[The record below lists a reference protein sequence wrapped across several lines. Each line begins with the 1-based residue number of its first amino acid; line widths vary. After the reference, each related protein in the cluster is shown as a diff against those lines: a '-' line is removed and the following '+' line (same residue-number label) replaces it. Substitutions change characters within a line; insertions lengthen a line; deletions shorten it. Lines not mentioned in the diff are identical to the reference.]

1 MFKSFKSSRLYKYI
15 FVLILIIGTFFA
27 TAKSSWSLDDGKTGL
42 GNIFSAEYVC
52 LNKNTS
58 TQYYRVEDA
67 LDKAKSGD
75 VIYCYPG
82 KNPVIRRDCTISNNV
97 SLILPYEGE
106 TWNGRKT
113 GTSFTSGPENGNFA
127 DCDTAHVSKY
137 LKNSLTLSSNV
148 TLTLK
153 GGKLYIGGIVGHE
166 SQVLGGHTSGSYTQ
180 ILMETNSKIIAKEN
194 FKNEIICLGYIKQKY
209 TNTNINN
216 GSSILIEKDST
227 LKVPF
232 VIYDYRGGTDTV
244 GTYKHGNISPFAV
257 FDFPNIQIFSKINYG
272 ANVIGLADLYT
283 GKKLFFQAQHNNAD
297 INIIGITESLINL
310 KTNGY
315 VTYQYIHDDLRY
327 TTQKDTSY
335 SKINFYGGFNTGN
348 LQMYVDVPLFAQNI
362 STENVLFPISYRLDI
377 SLYDGVYDLNTKY
390 KLMTGSRI
398 YADKSTTVNVNKDFI
413 VYNSYSDPNGN
424 GGAKYPDKGKAEF
437 IINGNTNIVGPFGGL
452 VQTSSNKEQMLLTIQ
467 SSTLTVTSKEGH
479 GDTSSFAPYDQP
491 DLTQTARGEVLASD
505 KVNHP
510 ITNFES
516 SVYISNNNESYFI
529 KADNLGS
536 YKIIYN
542 LDGGLINDSSANVT
556 MSYPIFKGESNTLN
570 GLSIDDPVKR
580 FYRFDGWEI
589 SANSDYT
596 NGVSP
601 NGFSVTDNG
610 VYYAKAK
617 YSLAT
622 YDITYSYVFPND
634 EMANVDNSLN
644 EIKSFTR
651 NDLPI
656 TLSKAKSDGLY
667 FNGWFVNNNLNSSTM
682 VLDESF
688 SNVGYDDID
697 LTCLFTDSKTFT
709 IKFIDNEYNS
719 YYNEGALNTQ
729 RVTKTSDIS
738 EPYPINCNENHDFPK
753 YLDGFYDQHGN
764 KFDENYVLNDQ
775 DDVITFTAKWM
786 DKDVLTY
793 LDNNDKVISK
803 QYFKKGTNVTLKA
816 FNDFNDTNYTEP
828 KDETAGADCH
838 TYSTLSGYT
847 NIKNGN
853 KIYDLAS
860 TIANFDSISL
870 YPYYEKQYTYL
881 LECQISASQEAT
893 FGSNGSYNV
902 NIDGKESFDIKKKTG
917 SNRYVS
923 SNIIITITINE
934 AYYAWATWDKKYYN
948 WSITGVPSNL
958 IISDEKA
965 ISGNTKTSH
974 TIKFK
979 MPNNK
984 VTINLKK

>member
-1 MFKSFKSSRLYKYI
+1 MFKTFKSSRLYKYI
-15 FVLILIIGTFFA
+15 FVLLLIVGTFFA
-27 TAKSSWSLDDGKTGL
+27 TARSSWSLNDGKINL
-42 GNIFSAEYVC
+42 DNIFSAEYVC
-52 LNKNTS
+52 LNKNTN
-58 TQYYRVEDA
+58 TEYYRVEDA

-75 VIYCYPG
+75 TIYCYPG

-106 TWNGRKT
+106 TWNGRKS
-113 GTSFTSGPENGNFA
+113 GTNFTSGPENGKFA
-127 DCDTAHVSKY
+127 DCDSAHVSKY
-137 LKNSLTLSSNV
+137 LKNTLTLSSNV
-148 TLTLK
+148 TLSLE

-180 ILMETNSKIIAKEN
+180 ILMESNSKIIAKEN

-209 TNTNINN
+209 TNTNLNN
-216 GSSILIEKDST
+216 GSSILIEKEST

-257 FDFPNIQIFSKINYG
+257 FDFPNIQIFSQINYG
-272 ANVIGLADLYT
+272 ANVVGYADLYT
-283 GKKLFFQAQHNNAD
+283 GKKLIFQAQHNNAD
-297 INIIGITESLINL
+297 INIIGIKDALINL

-327 TTQKDTSY
+327 TTEKDTSY

-390 KLMTGSRI
+390 KMMTGSHI
-398 YADKSTTVNVNKDFI
+398 YADKSTTFNVNKDFI
-413 VYNSYSDPNGN
+413 VYNSYSDPNG
-424 GGAKYPDKGKAEF
+424 GGAKYPDKGKAEL
-437 IINGNTNIVGPFGGL
+437 IINGSTNIVGPFGGL
-452 VQTSSNKEQMLLTIQ
+452 VQTSNNKEQMLLTIQ

-479 GDTSSFAPYDQP
+479 GDTSSFTPYDQP
-491 DLTQTARGEVLASD
+491 DLTQTARGEVLAND
-505 KVNHP
+505 KISHP
-510 ITNFES
+510 VTNFES
-516 SVYISNNNESYFI
+516 SVYISNKNESYFI

-536 YKIIYN
+536 YKIVYN
-542 LDGGLINDSSANVT
+542 LDGGLINDSSTNVT
-556 MSYPIFKGESNTLN
+556 RSYPIFKGESNTLN

-580 FYRFDGWEI
+580 FYKFDGWEI

-596 NGVSP
+596 NGVNP
-601 NGFSVTDNG
+601 NGFTVTENG

-622 YDITYSYVFPND
+622 YSITYSYVFPND
-634 EMANVDNSLN
+634 EIANVDNSLN

-656 TLSKAKSDGLY
+656 TLSKASSDGLY
-667 FNGWFVNNNLNSSTM
+667 FNGWFVNNNLNSTTM
-682 VLDESF
+682 VLDESI

-697 LTCLFTDSKTFT
+697 LTCLFTNSKTFT
-709 IKFIDNEYNS
+709 IKFTDNEYSS

-729 RVTKTSDIS
+729 RVTKISDIS
-738 EPYPINCNENHDFPK
+738 EPYPINCNENPDFPK
-753 YLDGFYDQHGN
+753 YLDGFYDQYGN
-764 KFDENYVLNDQ
+764 KFDANYVLNDQ

-803 QYFKKGTNVTLKA
+803 QYFKKGTNVTLKTFNG
-816 FNDFNDTNYTEP
+816 FNDVNYTEP
-828 KDETAGADCH
+828 KDETAGADRH

-847 NIKNGN
+847 NIKNEGKMYN
-853 KIYDLAS
+853 LGS
-860 TIANFDSISL
+860 TITDFNSMNL
-870 YPYYEKQYTYL
+870 YPYYD
-881 LECQISASQEAT
+881 
-893 FGSNGSYNV
+893 SYNKYHIIASKCDAHSDTYKVYV
-902 NIDGKESFDIKKKTG
+902 NNTMIYELNYANKWGAVADDKQECNGQYASPGDTIKITYIEKSYWSAKTKYYKIVVNGVTKVSSTKTG
-917 SNRYVS
+917 GEF
-923 SNIIITITINE
+923 TITM
-934 AYYAWATWDKKYYN
+934 
-948 WSITGVPSNL
+948 PS
-958 IISDEKA
+958 EKL
-965 ISGNTKTSH
+965 
-974 TIKFK
+974 TIEYLE
-979 MPNNK
+979 
-984 VTINLKK
+984 I